1 MATGMANRNPT
12 WGKFQVSLEK
22 TWFCWFCYVKLPGV
36 SRIFCCTSQWKGR
49 RCWPPFVQAAQ
60 AVAPGCEERLA
71 LSSPEKIFC
80 TGKKHGKMVEN
91 IGKYGKHM
99 GKTWETYGKHM
110 GNNGEKHG
118 KRWKDK
124 DILWE
129 YHRILMGIYHNGILY
144 WNINGYNRR

>member
-22 TWFCWFCYVKLPGV
+22 TWSCWFCYVKLPGV

-80 TGKKHGKMVEN
+80 TGGKTWEN
-91 IGKYGKHM
+91 GGKHW
-99 GKTWETYGKHM
+99 KIWETYGKNM
-110 GNNGEKHG
+110 GNIWETMGKNMGNGG
-118 KRWKDK
+118 KIR
-124 DILWE
+124 IYCE
-129 YHRILMGIYHNGILY
+129 NIIEILMGIYHNGILY